1 MAYRSYKVLLAE
13 DDETSADLLIHYL
26 ERFNFEVD
34 HVVDGAAGELKLR
47 KEAYDVILLDNQM
60 PLMSGLSLVAN
71 MPEKNRNKPV
81 IFLTASNEKENVLYA
96 ASSGQLAAYLLKPI
110 DLNSLLEKIL
120 NALRINSSSLV
131 DKKVFPFSIQKISRE
146 GYGIGVRLIGCPY
159 GKTAERIAQEISF
172 VLKELPKPRKFFVE
186 VEEAFQYQKKASELL
201 NSIVTK
207 LVAKYE
213 ISQEDILI
221 IDRV

>member
-1 MAYRSYKVLLAE
+1 MTYRSYKVLLAE

-47 KEAYDVILLDNQM
+47 KEDYDLILLDNQM
-60 PLMSGLSLVAN
+60 PRMSGVNLVAT
-71 MPEKNRNKPV
+71 MPEKNGNKPV
-81 IFLTASNEKENVLYA
+81 IFLTSSNEKENVLSA

-110 DLNSLLEKIL
+110 DPSSLLEKIL
-120 NALRINSSSLV
+120 NALRINSTSLV
-131 DKKVFPFSIQKISRE
+131 DKKEFPFSIQKISRE

-159 GKTAERIAQEISF
+159 GKTAERIVQEISF
-172 VLKELPKPRKFFVE
+172 VLKELPTPRKFFLE
-186 VEEAFQYQKKASELL
+186 LEEAFQYQKNASELL
-201 NSIVTK
+201 SNIVAK

-213 ISQEDILI
+213 ISPEDILI
-221 IDRV
+221 IDTV